1 MSEKQKPGRND
12 PCWCGSGKKYKN
24 CHRRQD
30 QAEAKRSAVKP
41 APATTAV
48 APPAPMTPTM
58 PEPPPVPPE
67 IAAINARWDQFEAAD
82 LEGKVTFFLKT
93 LASGEMDC
101 EEAYEMLQSIRDKT
115 DPRLDPQTRAR
126 YAELV
131 ERLRQEAPDL
141 YRYDVAYYNENLIND
156 AIAEGRWEAIPELLA
171 GFAEGPAD
179 RGIAVFFQLI
189 EQLKY
194 HGLTEPLLRTMKLMW
209 SGVSDAVDS
218 GKLVP
223 WTSEELGSEAALL
236 TFFQYVETAETPRA
250 DDPAL
255 LEVAEPH
262 GSFSAEWLEQAI
274 PHLSASDP
282 SAWQRAD
289 FGQAVDAEQWGENL
303 SVLLFE
309 FMADQRRRAGTPF
322 SKSYL
327 ARDQLLDLLHQQF
340 TQPED
345 KSSKRRTGKRRSRAK
360 KRARQQPTA
369 RPSSSLV
376 PRYAL
381 LNRHLGEQFGFLSAQ
396 PYKAA
401 ALTELLPAYLHFL
414 ARLGLIHP
422 TEMDDA
428 MGSLRPL
435 AGHMRTALDSY
446 GANMAAVEAVE
457 AAWTEPALAA
467 LRDDPALAQARAA
480 PLSELAPPPP
490 KPVARPGAV
499 LTYTFKVT
507 YQRKRSVWQLIEIAA
522 DQTLDDLHYAILSAV
537 DFDSDHL
544 YSFYMS
550 GRAWDS
556 STEYASPYADGPNAD
571 GVRIGD
577 LQLRMKQ
584 KFLYL
589 FDYGD
594 EHRFDVQLV
603 GINPEAA
610 KGQYPRIVE
619 SHGKAPQQYGGW

>member
-1 MSEKQKPGRND
+1 MSEKQKLRRND
-12 PCWCGSGKKYKN
+12 PCWCGSGKKYKH

-30 QAEAKRSAVKP
+30 QAEEIGP
-41 APATTAV
+41 TA
-48 APPAPMTPTM
+48 APPPMTPAA
-58 PEPPPVPPE
+58 PEPPSVPPE
-67 IAAINARWDQFEAAD
+67 IEAANTRWEQFKAAD
-82 LEGKVTFFLKT
+82 LEGKAALFLKT
-93 LASGEMDC
+93 LASGEMDS
-101 EEAYEMLQSIRDKT
+101 EESYGMLQSIRDQT
-115 DPRLDPQTRAR
+115 DLRHDPQARAR

-141 YRYDVAYYNENLIND
+141 YRCDVAYYNENLIND

-179 RGIAVFFQLI
+179 RGIDIFFQLI
-189 EQLKY
+189 DQLKY
-194 HGLTEPLLRTMKLMW
+194 HGQTESLIHVIKQMW
-209 SGVSDAVDS
+209 QGVSDSVDS

-223 WTSEELGSEAALL
+223 WTSDELGSEATLL
-236 TFFQYVETAETPRA
+236 MFFQYVETAETPRA

-255 LEVAEPH
+255 LEAASPY
-262 GSFSAEWLEQAI
+262 GSFNAGWLKQAV
-274 PHLSASDP
+274 PHLSAPAP
-282 SAWQRAD
+282 SPWQRAD
-289 FGQAVDAEQWGENL
+289 FGEAVDAEQWEENL

-309 FMADQRRRAGTPF
+309 FMADQRRRAGAPF
-322 SKSYL
+322 SKSDL
-327 ARDQLLDLLHQQF
+327 ARDQLLELLHQQF

-345 KSSKRRTGKRRSRAK
+345 TSGKKRSKAK
-360 KRARQQPTA
+360 KRSRRQPVVQ
-369 RPSSSLV
+369 PSSSLV
-376 PRYAL
+376 PRYASSD
-381 LNRHLGEQFGFLSAQ
+381 RHLVGLFGFLSAQ

-401 ALTELLPAYLHFL
+401 ALTEMLPAYLHFL

-428 MGSLRPL
+428 LRSLHPL
-435 AGHMRTALDSY
+435 AGHMHTALDRY
-446 GANMAAVEAVE
+446 GANIAAVQAVE
-457 AAWTEPALAA
+457 AAWSETALAA
-467 LRDDPALAQARAA
+467 LRDDPVLAEARAA
-480 PLSELAPPPP
+480 SLTEAAPPSP

-507 YQRKRSVWQLIEIAA
+507 YQQKPSVWQLIEITE
-522 DQTLDDLHYAILSAV
+522 DQTLDDLHYTILSAV

-550 GRAWDS
+550 GRAWDD
-556 STEYASPYADGPNAD
+556 STEYASPYADGPSAD
-571 GVRIGD
+571 EVKIGD
-577 LQLRMKQ
+577 LSLRMKQ

-610 KGQYPRIVE
+610 QEGRYPRIVE
-619 SHGKAPQQYGGW
+619 RHGKAPQQYGGW